1 MLVAEEAIE
10 EMWGVTLDKLYDS
23 AEGQRILSCIQCGT
37 CAGSCPYGEHMLYP
51 PRRIITML
59 KAGLIEEVFE
69 SDSLLKCVNCYTCME
84 KCPRDI
90 KLTEILLPLV
100 KEQTAIRLAQMPPEL
115 HKAIDNTYRYGNS
128 YGESGRK
135 RTAWIE
141 TTDIPVRVLSKTP
154 EPVDL
159 LWFVECDLSY
169 HPRGQDTARATA
181 RLFNALKLD
190 FAILGPEERCAGDCG
205 RLSWEP
211 GLAESLIDYNLSM
224 FEKYEFKQIVT
235 NDPHA
240 LDAFKF
246 RYPMF
251 HFKYR
256 TTATVP
262 LLYRH
267 IEELRPL
274 LQKKLDYRVTYH
286 DSCCLGRH
294 NGYYDEPRGLLEA
307 IPGVTLVEMA
317 HNRENSICCG
327 GGGGGMWLDTYYK
340 SQNMERLSDR
350 RLREAIATGADVL
363 AVACPY
369 EVSRFEDAL
378 KLAGHDDRMVVRD
391 ITELLVE
398 AMGGQ

>member
-1 MLVAEEAIE
+1 MLAGEEAIE
-10 EMWGVTLDKLYDS
+10 QMWGVSLDRLYES

-37 CAGSCPYGEHMLYP
+37 CAGACPYGEHMLYP

-59 KAGLIEEVFE
+59 KAGLIEEVFD
-69 SDSLLKCVNCYTCME
+69 SDSLFKCVNCYTCMT
-84 KCPRDI
+84 KCPREI

-100 KEQTAIRLAQMPPEL
+100 KEQSAVRLEEMPAEL
-115 HKAIDNTYRYGNS
+115 QKAIENTYRYGNS
-128 YGESGRK
+128 YGESARK
-135 RTAWIE
+135 RAAWIDNTE
-141 TTDIPVRVLSKTP
+141 VPIRILAKDPT
-154 EPVDL
+154 PVDI
-159 LWFVECDLSY
+159 LWFIECDLSY

-181 RLFNALKLD
+181 LLFHLLELD

-211 GLAESLIDYNLSM
+211 GLAETLVDYNLSM
-224 FEKYEFKQIVT
+224 FEKYRFNRIVT

-251 HFKYR
+251 EFKYK

-262 LLYRH
+262 ELHRH
-267 IEELRPL
+267 LDRLAPML
-274 LQKKLDYRVTYH
+274 SKNLDYLVTYH

-294 NGYYDEPRGLLEA
+294 NGFYDEPRALLEA
-307 IPGVTLVEMA
+307 IPGVRLVEME
-317 HNRENSICCG
+317 HNRENAICCG
-327 GGGGGMWLDTYYK
+327 GGGGGMWLDTWYK
-340 SQNMERLSDR
+340 QQDIERLSDR
-350 RLREAIATGADVL
+350 RLREVIATGANVL

-369 EVSRFEDAL
+369 EVSRFEDAV
-378 KLAGHDDRMVVRD
+378 KLAGYEDRIIVRD

-398 AMGGQ
+398 ALGGH